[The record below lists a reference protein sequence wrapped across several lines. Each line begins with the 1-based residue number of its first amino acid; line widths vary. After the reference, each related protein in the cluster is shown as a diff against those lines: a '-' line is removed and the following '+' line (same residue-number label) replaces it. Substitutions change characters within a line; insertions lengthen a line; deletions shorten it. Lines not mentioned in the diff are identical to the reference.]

1 MFQTSFDRNAPPRRR
16 DGGRP
21 LRAALRQE
29 CPDLPAAAGPA
40 TQHYT
45 TANRSC
51 GHERRHAKRRRSTV
65 GALVRSAIGFDQ
77 KRGDQ
82 VEGVNLRFADV
93 PNFTV
98 PEPRGFLGMLQF
110 TKDDVIH
117 RIEQLIMVV
126 LGIVS
131 RISVSGVLMGNYDAT
146 ERLLQQ
152 YLPSDRV
159 GGIMEEIRGPA
170 GRNMWEKLFSLFD
183 RY

>member
-1 MFQTSFDRNAPPRRR
+1 M
-16 DGGRP
+16 
-21 LRAALRQE
+21 
-29 CPDLPAAAGPA
+29 
-40 TQHYT
+40 
-45 TANRSC
+45 
-51 GHERRHAKRRRSTV
+51 
-65 GALVRSAIGFDQ
+65 
-77 KRGDQ
+77 
-82 VEGVNLRFADV
+82 